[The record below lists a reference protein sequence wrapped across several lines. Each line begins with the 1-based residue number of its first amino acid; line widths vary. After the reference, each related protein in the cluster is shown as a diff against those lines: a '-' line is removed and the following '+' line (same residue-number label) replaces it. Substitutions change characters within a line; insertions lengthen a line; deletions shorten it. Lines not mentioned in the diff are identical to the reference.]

1 MEEELDKVSPSLP
14 VDFKA
19 LKQHVRKGLSPASRV
34 FWWPILPTLSSTT
47 AVIDTDPDSIACATR
62 LATILKEPL
71 LDMRHQIATL
81 EGSDDINPEALDT
94 LYRNL
99 AYVLVHHRK
108 IEAEALGQAE
118 VLLKLLLCA
127 TRRIDLACFTACT
140 VLGEPDRFGR
150 FDYKGGSALNQTF
163 LELLR
168 AFCPKT
174 HTTLHAL
181 GALDNKYL
189 DLMFAGLFTELLPPH
204 LVFMLV
210 DAFLLEGMK
219 ILLRFALGLVFAYK
233 PHIKVRADRTA

>member
-1 MEEELDKVSPSLP
+1 MRY
-14 VDFKA
+14 
-19 LKQHVRKGLSPASRV
+19 Q
-34 FWWPILPTLSSTT
+34 
-47 AVIDTDPDSIACATR
+47 ATS
-62 LATILKEPL
+62 
-71 LDMRHQIATL
+71 L
-81 EGSDDINPEALDT
+81 EGSSEISPEALDM

-99 AYVLVHHRK
+99 AYVLVQHRK
-108 IEAEALGQAE
+108 IEQEALGQAE
-118 VLLKLLLCA
+118 ALLKLLLCT

-140 VLGEPDRFGR
+140 ILGEPNRFGR
-150 FDYKGGSALNQTF
+150 FDYKGGYALNQTF

-189 DLMFAGLFTELLPPH
+189 DLMFTGLFAELLPPH
-204 LVFMLV
+204 MVCMLV

-233 PHIKVRADRTA
+233 PHIKVLEALWRIYFSLITCCLASLSACWSAALYVCLLHALIINTNEYCILLPNTFRTNAFARLIASRLRRPSG